1 MLKACFYVHIL
12 NHLFIWLQKTKTVQR
27 KKKDKTTVHNIQVGN
42 TLDSDQ
48 PQQKRGKVRPDKE
61 KKPTKLKCQILLE
74 RNERQKARDEL
85 QAQTTMESA
94 GSVSNCEQV
103 VSQFRVG
110 GDDEL
115 SLLLGQCSLLGPETP
130 IPFSNHKSND
140 ETLNTGVQPIVTKQV
155 HSRRFRG

>member
-1 MLKACFYVHIL
+1 MQH
-12 NHLFIWLQKTKTVQR
+12 
-27 KKKDKTTVHNIQVGN
+27 KKKDNTTLHNIQVGN

-74 RNERQKARDEL
+74 RNERQKARDEF
-85 QAQTTMESA
+85 QAQTTIIVGSA

-103 VSQFRVG
+103 VSPFCTG

-115 SLLLGQCSLLGPETP
+115 SLLLEQCSVRGSETS
-130 IPFSNHKSND
+130 IPFSNHND
-140 ETLNTGVQPIVTKQV
+140 ETLNNGIQPIVKKQV

>member
-1 MLKACFYVHIL
+1 MQH
-12 NHLFIWLQKTKTVQR
+12 
-27 KKKDKTTVHNIQVGN
+27 KKKDNTTLHNIQVGN

-74 RNERQKARDEL
+74 RNERQKARDEF
-85 QAQTTMESA
+85 QAHTTIVGSA

-103 VSQFRVG
+103 VSPLCTSH
-110 GDDEL
+110 DDEM
-115 SLLLGQCSLLGPETP
+115 SLLLEKCSVLGSETP
-130 IPFSNHKSND
+130 IPFSNHND
-140 ETLNTGVQPIVTKQV
+140 ETLNNGRQPIVTKQV